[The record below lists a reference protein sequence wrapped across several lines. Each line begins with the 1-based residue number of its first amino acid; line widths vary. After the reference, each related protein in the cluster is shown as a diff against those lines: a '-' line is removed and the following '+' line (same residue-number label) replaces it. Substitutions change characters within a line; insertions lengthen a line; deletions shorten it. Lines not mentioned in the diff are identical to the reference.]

1 MGAFIIFPVLLFSV
15 FITAVL
21 GFTDF
26 VHVSTLVHAAAQNAV
41 QAAAEV
47 PPTAGSQS
55 AFVGGGSDLS
65 NGSGWQ
71 GVALDASNAN
81 TTVGNMLDGQPYITS
96 WSCSTSGATVNCIIH
111 FKVDMPILG
120 YYNATTSAISS
131 NVATGG

>member
-71 GVALDASNAN
+71 GVALDASSVN
-81 TTVGNMLDGQPYITS
+81 TTVGAMMNGQPYITGY
-96 WSCSTSGATVNCIIH
+96 SCSTSGAIVSCIIH

-120 YYNATTSAISS
+120 YVNATTSASSS